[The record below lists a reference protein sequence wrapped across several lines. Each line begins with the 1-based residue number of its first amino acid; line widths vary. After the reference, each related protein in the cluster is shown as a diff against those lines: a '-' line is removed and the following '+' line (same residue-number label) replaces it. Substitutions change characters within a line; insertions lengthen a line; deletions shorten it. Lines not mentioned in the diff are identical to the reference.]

1 MAGYKETPRQK
12 LIGMLY
18 LVLTALLALNVSKDI
33 LDAFMVVND
42 SMENTNQNFSTKI
55 AGTYAQFENQNTIQ
69 PEKVGEFWE
78 KAQEVRQRSSELINY
93 IEELKLEL
101 VSMSEKNQKKKH

>member
-12 LIGMLY
+12 MIGMLY

-55 AGTYAQFENQNTIQ
+55 AGTYAQFETNT
-69 PEKVGEFWE
+69 
-78 KAQEVRQRSSELINY
+78 RSN
-93 IEELKLEL
+93 LKKLG
-101 VSMSEKNQKKKH
+101 NFGKKHRKSGNVHMI